1 MLRVHKNPSTELSTD
16 TREVI
21 AHLVGPLHKRGISR
35 QIFRDCLA
43 EANAPVSKASLDRW
57 LYDYTQ
63 SGSIFKPEKAS
74 GAAALLDAQQQ
85 EVAAGWVLIENDE
98 HRRVSVESFRRF
110 CNEFFCLDMSNSSAR
125 NYLIDLGFASKVAQ
139 TKTIGFSID
148 VDALVEMMCEW
159 VEERRSDGDLDK
171 LVASVDF
178 TFTGHRTD
186 RVSSYAPVGGA
197 QPKSNIAIAQYTN
210 CIVTSVWSDGKNRTP
225 PVLFRY
231 NGKFRFNR
239 GSRAPWQD
247 DQRHLEDCLKRFDI
261 GRDRVI
267 YVGSERK
274 ETRLYVPE
282 SRNLLRQFFEMYAVP
297 EGAIVFSDNGR
308 STKGVLTDLGFTKH
322 VYYPATVH
330 QYLSPN
336 DNRLHG
342 TAKKSW
348 RATQVDFKD
357 DIESSLLLLSLLD
370 SDIKAHSEQW
380 FENNI
385 MKLTQESARE
395 IISGRGGKGGKV
407 DAERR
412 RTYRIFSDQNI
423 RAVQQEIPGDLRD
436 SLNRKTKSEQ

>member
-1 MLRVHKNPSTELSTD
+1 MR
-16 TREVI
+16 
-21 AHLVGPLHKRGISR
+21 
-35 QIFRDCLA
+35 
-43 EANAPVSKASLDRW
+43 
-57 LYDYTQ
+57 
-63 SGSIFKPEKAS
+63 SG
-74 GAAALLDAQQQ
+74 
-85 EVAAGWVLIENDE
+85 
-98 HRRVSVESFRRF
+98 
-110 CNEFFCLDMSNSSAR
+110 
-125 NYLIDLGFASKVAQ
+125 
-139 TKTIGFSID
+139 
-148 VDALVEMMCEW
+148 
-159 VEERRSDGDLDK
+159 
-171 LVASVDF
+171 
-178 TFTGHRTD
+178 
-186 RVSSYAPVGGA
+186 
-197 QPKSNIAIAQYTN
+197 
-210 CIVTSVWSDGKNRTP
+210 
-225 PVLFRY
+225 
-231 NGKFRFNR
+231 NR

-423 RAVQQEIPGDLRD
+423 RAVQQEIPGHLRD
-436 SLNRKTKSEQ
+436 SLNRKTKS